1 MSVQIAVRLPDR
13 VVEELDALVASGKA
27 PSRAS
32 VVEAALRRELRQYL
46 YAREAELLA
55 SLPPDD
61 EFDAMHEWVAHNR
74 PAID

>member
-1 MSVQIAVRLPDR
+1 VSIQIAVRLTDR
-13 VVEELDALVASGKA
+13 VVEELDALVASGQA

-55 SLPPDD
+55 SLPPDH
-61 EFDAMHEWVAHNR
+61 EFDAMHEWVARNR

>member
-1 MSVQIAVRLPDR
+1 MSIQIAVRLPDR
-13 VVEELDALVASGKA
+13 IVEELDALVDSGHA

-61 EFDAMHEWVAHNR
+61 DFDAMHEWVARNR